1 MKSRRDKQTL
11 QLKKVL
17 KKYSKVRTPS
27 ITDDF
32 KGKIFVRNLR
42 LYSVNWGTQVDIEFS
57 GEFSAWSRGRRVKI
71 SKEELPKYSKIKV
84 NKFLRK
90 LIFPFIR
97 SHLSYFGVELMGYHN
112 IKKIIWV

>member
-1 MKSRRDKQTL
+1 M
-11 QLKKVL
+11 
-17 KKYSKVRTPS
+17 
-27 ITDDF
+27 
-32 KGKIFVRNLR
+32 
-42 LYSVNWGTQVDIEFS
+42 
-57 GEFSAWSRGRRVKI
+57 I

-112 IKKIIWV
+112 IKKIIWI